1 MIDFFQPMQWAA
13 LIFLISYSVFINSEE
28 ETLPELGN
36 ASSSAISIASEFKL
50 GRLYMAQIRRSVP
63 GYDDPITQD
72 YVEHLI
78 YRLAEYSQLKDRRLE
93 VALIDQK
100 SVNAFAAPGGVIGV
114 NGGLIYQAETE
125 GRVCVCVGA

>member
-1 MIDFFQPMQWAA
+1 MIDFFKTMKWVP
-13 LIFLISYSVFINSEE
+13 LIFFISFSVLINAEE

-50 GRLYMAQIRRSVP
+50 GRLYMAQLRRGLP
-63 GYDDPITQD
+63 GYDDPVTQD

-93 VALIDQK
+93 INRIRFLL
-100 SVNAFAAPGGVIGV
+100 G
-114 NGGLIYQAETE
+114 
-125 GRVCVCVGA
+125 

>member
-1 MIDFFQPMQWAA
+1 MIDFFKSMKWVA

-72 YVEHLI
+72 
-78 YRLAEYSQLKDRRLE
+78 R
-93 VALIDQK
+93 K
-100 SVNAFAAPGGVIGV
+100 SVV
-114 NGGLIYQAETE
+114 
-125 GRVCVCVGA
+125 